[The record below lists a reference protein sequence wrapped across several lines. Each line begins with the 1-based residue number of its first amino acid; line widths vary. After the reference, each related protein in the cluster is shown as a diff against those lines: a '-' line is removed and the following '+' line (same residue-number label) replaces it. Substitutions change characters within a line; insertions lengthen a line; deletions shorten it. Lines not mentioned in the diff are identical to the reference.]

1 MQHYADLFTD
11 KSIVLLPCLISC
23 SELQVAHLTMPT
35 VSRIVK
41 ARDNAGH
48 DFVHTFAHSTTPQ
61 KLAGN
66 QMVLLQELMD
76 TYRWGILNT
85 APFRCVHCGVL
96 AQRLYN
102 MPIAY
107 LAGDDPVVFDAAL
120 PFCGSSTCELLVHAK
135 VRQASENVGK
145 GSDLKRQGDMCTSQE
160 LGDLTACVTCG
171 DSKNLKVCK
180 ACQQV
185 PYCSIYCQ
193 RLLWKLH
200 KPWCKA
206 HRA

>member
-1 MQHYADLFTD
+1 MFSLVPCPASYPALNCR
-11 KSIVLLPCLISC
+11 LLTS
-23 SELQVAHLTMPT
+23 LTMPT
-35 VSRIVK
+35 VSYIVK

-48 DFVHTFAHSTTPQ
+48 DFVHTFAHSTTLPPQ

-66 QMVLLQELMD
+66 LLQELMD
-76 TYRWGILNT
+76 TYRWDILKA

-171 DSKNLKVCK
+171 DSRNLKVCK

-185 PYCSIYCQ
+185 PYCGIYCQ

>member
-1 MQHYADLFTD
+1 MLH
-11 KSIVLLPCLISC
+11 ILLPCLQTPASYPALHC
-23 SELQVAHLTMPT
+23 RLHTSSTMPT
-35 VSRIVK
+35 VSYIVK

-61 KLAGN
+61 MLAGN
-66 QMVLLQELMD
+66 QMVLLQELMQ
-76 TYRWGILNT
+76 TYRWDILKA

-135 VRQASENVGK
+135 VRQASENIGK
-145 GSDLKRQGDMCTSQE
+145 GSELKRQGDMTDTSEE
-160 LGDLTACVTCG
+160 LGDLIACVTCG

-185 PYCSIYCQ
+185 PYCSVYCQ